1 MEYHCTKNAT
11 VATKIFEKGLE
22 IFPDEID
29 FVLRYLG
36 FLISINDE
44 TSWSITY
51 LPSSQKLTRILDAR
65 ALFEGVIGRF
75 SGDKARPLW
84 ERWARYV
91 YQFEHLE
98 EAQKLEKRIAEA
110 YPNGM
115 SSRLG

>member
-1 MEYHCTKNAT
+1 MTKR
-11 VATKIFEKGLE
+11 VRSFI
-22 IFPDEID
+22 
-29 FVLRYLG
+29 YL
-36 FLISINDE
+36 
-44 TSWSITY
+44 W
-51 LPSSQKLTRILDAR
+51 LPSILIHIPDAR

-115 SSRLG
+115 P

>member
-1 MEYHCTKNAT
+1 MKPVGSLAHLSFSPMLTH
-11 VATKIFEKGLE
+11 
-22 IFPDEID
+22 
-29 FVLRYLG
+29 
-36 FLISINDE
+36 
-44 TSWSITY
+44 IT
-51 LPSSQKLTRILDAR
+51 DAR

-110 YPNGM
+110 YPNGVWYPQADTVF
-115 SSRLG
+115 

>member
-1 MEYHCTKNAT
+1 MTKR
-11 VATKIFEKGLE
+11 VRSFI
-22 IFPDEID
+22 
-29 FVLRYLG
+29 YL
-36 FLISINDE
+36 
-44 TSWSITY
+44 W
-51 LPSSQKLTRILDAR
+51 LPSTLIHIPDAR

-115 SSRLG
+115 P

>member
-1 MEYHCTKNAT
+1 MEYHCTKNAV

-22 IFPDEID
+22 IFTDEID

-44 TSWSITY
+44 TSWV
-51 LPSSQKLTRILDAR
+51 PHSSSTPINTNLHLDAR

-75 SGDKARPLW
+75 SGDRARPLW

-115 SSRLG
+115 P